1 MGRGPGREP
10 RGERLMPARRSR
22 ASLLAG
28 LALVVPTMAT
38 AGEPTETLDVETEL
52 DSELLEFLG
61 TIDDGEQEWTDYLA
75 QTDIAKVAKAKQAP
89 APKDDAND

>member
-10 RGERLMPARRSR
+10 RGERLMPGRRSR

-28 LALVVPTMAT
+28 LALVVPTMA
-38 AGEPTETLDVETEL
+38 ADVETEL

-61 TIDDGEQEWTDYLA
+61 TIDDGEEEWTDYLA
-75 QTDIAKVAKAKQAP
+75 QTDIAKVARAKQAP

>member
-1 MGRGPGREP
+1 
-10 RGERLMPARRSR
+10 MPARRSR

-28 LALVVPTMAT
+28 LALVVPTLA
-38 AGEPTETLDVETEL
+38 ADVETEL

-61 TIDDGEQEWTDYLA
+61 TIDDGEEEWTDYLA